1 MIKIDFNKIIVGD
14 ISKLFTEEEIKKLK
28 EIAAKERTELLKQV
42 KQKNLYSLSRITK
55 QTIYQKEEYTD
66 PEKNFIY
73 ANILFPDSQ
82 KFLSVINSNNIETE
96 YDYSSLNV
104 LIDMLKYLKIK
115 TRAKIPFTANDQKV
129 YNYCITSI
137 TRMIPAIE
145 NKIGHADFEPIIT
158 KIAELISSDRHL
170 FEQNNKEEIKYLR
183 KNR

>member
-1 MIKIDFNKIIVGD
+1 M
-14 ISKLFTEEEIKKLK
+14 
-28 EIAAKERTELLKQV
+28 
-42 KQKNLYSLSRITK
+42 
-55 QTIYQKEEYTD
+55 
-66 PEKNFIY
+66 
-73 ANILFPDSQ
+73 
-82 KFLSVINSNNIETE
+82 E

-115 TRAKIPFTANDQKV
+115 TRAKIPFTTNDQKV

-137 TRMIPAIE
+137 TRMIPAIG